1 VREIVS
7 VQRSRATARWRRLPL
22 WRWCVRLL
30 LVIIVVGMAVNWVS
44 TMLTFGLTIA
54 GWTFF
59 VFNLLSGDLGIMDVI
74 SAAAEVAATVL
85 VIWMLAVVISGDKRT
100 VLYLRRFHAEGPQA
114 LMRRTLESG
123 LGRRYRLV
131 SLYDGL
137 FQPLE
142 VPPVERWI
150 NRAVLPLV
158 VVTFVTLSGM
168 FVYMAPLVFFGAPTF
183 LVPVIVGFLLHRRAI
198 RRRARIAIKS
208 PDDMRA
214 CAARV
219 QRLKRW
225 WVRPAVLAPQATVVM
240 APDALWQDTV
250 VELSQRV
257 DALVVDVSSVTVN
270 LEWELERLSAA
281 GFRRC
286 VLVAERDALREWSSG
301 PTDLTAERC
310 LVLLHDQTVLVYAG
324 KQRSDRRRF
333 ARSLERLLDQ
343 AVADDAHRDGA
354 TSLNASATSPPVSA
368 TSTYK
373 PT

>member
-1 VREIVS
+1 
-7 VQRSRATARWRRLPL
+7 
-22 WRWCVRLL
+22 
-30 LVIIVVGMAVNWVS
+30 MAVNWVT

-54 GWTFF
+54 GWTL
-59 VFNLLSGDLGIMDVI
+59 VVSNLLSGELGIMDVV
-74 SAAAEVAATVL
+74 SAAGNVAVTVL
-85 VIWMLAVVISGDKRT
+85 AIWLLAVVVSSDKRT

-208 PDDMRA
+208 RDEVVA

-225 WVRPAVLAPQATVVM
+225 WLRPTVLAPQATVVVV
-240 APDALWQDTV
+240 PDAMWQDAV
-250 VELSQRV
+250 AELSQRV
-257 DALVVDVSSVTVN
+257 DALVVDVSSVSVN
-270 LEWELERLSAA
+270 LKWELERLSAA
-281 GFRRC
+281 AFRRC

-301 PTDLTAERC
+301 LTDVTAERC
-310 LVLLHDQTVLVYAG
+310 WVLLHDQAVLVYEG
-324 KQRSDRRRF
+324 KRRSDRRRF
-333 ARSLERLLDQ
+333 ASGLERLLDQ
-343 AVADDAHRDGA
+343 AVVENAQSAG
-354 TSLNASATSPPVSA
+354 TTNLNASATSPAVSA

>member
-1 VREIVS
+1 MREIVS

-30 LVIIVVGMAVNWVS
+30 LLWIVVGMAVNWVT

-54 GWTFF
+54 GWTL
-59 VFNLLSGDLGIMDVI
+59 VVSNLLSGELGIMDVV
-74 SAAAEVAATVL
+74 SAAGNIVVTVL
-85 VIWMLAVVISGDKRT
+85 AIWLLAVVVSSDKRT

-158 VVTFVTLSGM
+158 VVTFVTLSGL

-198 RRRARIAIKS
+198 RRRARLAIKS
-208 PDDMRA
+208 RDDVVA

-219 QRLKRW
+219 QRLRRW
-225 WVRPAVLAPQATVVM
+225 WLRPAVLAPQATVVM
-240 APDALWQDTV
+240 APDALWQDAV
-250 VELSQRV
+250 VELSRRV
-257 DALVVDVSSVTVN
+257 DALVVDVSSVSVN

-281 GFRRC
+281 AFRRC

-301 PTDLTAERC
+301 LTDVTAERC
-310 LVLLHDQTVLVYAG
+310 RVLLHDRVVLVYEG
-324 KQRSDRRRF
+324 KRRSDRRRF
-333 ARSLERLLDQ
+333 ASSLERLLDQ
-343 AVADDAHRDGA
+343 AVVENAQSAG
-354 TSLNASATSPPVSA
+354 TTNLNASATSPPVSA